1 MTPAPVSENRRSG
14 MLVAGI
20 AFIGLLAAYHGIF
33 GQFFPTR
40 NNTLGHDWHWLP
52 GYLFSY
58 ASYLRDGVPFFGD
71 GVLFKASANPAACH
85 AIASFSFNFP
95 RNPFDVLAWAGASPL
110 AIAYIQ
116 FLIFAALGYWGMLA
130 LLRHSFGLGWPAAI
144 LGAGLFMFN
153 GFYAHRIV
161 IGHGYFAV
169 MLLPLITFFLTY
181 GLSGRFH
188 VHSLGSF
195 FWGVCGGL
203 AAYYAL
209 FFGAQVIIAGSLLAV
224 LGILTIWSYRTN
236 LFRPLIIRATWAG
249 VIAVGLS
256 LPILYGTFSSSV
268 TANAIAQRVA
278 YSLPAFRDI
287 GDTLYVLVQ
296 MLFIAP
302 DGIEQIYRDRIVNLS
317 IAQQRHEL
325 EFGIGIVPLVVL
337 AVFFL
342 KLLTRWL
349 KSDTWWAFRPTGI
362 QSSLLVLLIGILA
375 VPVIYTTNFPALLP
389 IIKSTP
395 IINAT
400 TSPQRSYLVFVVLLP
415 IFSSLA
421 FQSLS
426 GGRRYAH
433 ALAVFLLA
441 LVVVQTASKDRSFY
455 HNQPYDPLPVLQAH
469 QVLRETRQ
477 PLPPIETINILVDP
491 AGNFLHDQMAE
502 ANLFLKGIQHLGC
515 YIPFYN
521 SVPIE
526 LLGKLHPGSIWD
538 EENGYLNIKNPACN
552 AWPKENNCIPG
563 EHFRVEQKP
572 WVERYIRYESFPI
585 SVPKEVRFVAYL
597 GAGFFFF
604 AVLFLAGT
612 AIVAIFRRRF
622 NNHHKESK

>member
-1 MTPAPVSENRRSG
+1 

-40 NNTLGHDWHWLP
+40 NNTLGHDWHWFP

-58 ASYLRDGVPFFGD
+58 ASFLRDGVPFFGD

-85 AIASFSFNFP
+85 ATASFSFNFP
-95 RNPFDVLAWAGASPL
+95 WNPFDVLVWTGTSPL

-116 FLIFAALGYWGMLA
+116 FLSFAALGYLGMLA

-169 MLLPLITFFLTY
+169 MLLPCILLFLTY
-181 GLSGRFH
+181 GLTRQQRTC
-188 VHSLGSF
+188 SLWENVLWS
-195 FWGVCGGL
+195 VCAGA

-209 FFGAQVIIAGSLLAV
+209 LFGAQVIV
-224 LGILTIWSYRTN
+224 VGILLSVAGGLALWLYNGGRFKPIA
-236 LFRPLIIRATWAG
+236 IRSVGAG
-249 VIAVGLS
+249 VVAIGLS
-256 LPILYGTFSSSV
+256 LSLIHATLASPL
-268 TANAIAQRVA
+268 TASGIAQRVA
-278 YSLPAFRDI
+278 YSLPVFRDI
-287 GDTLYVLVQ
+287 GDTLYVLAQ

-302 DGIEQIYRDRIVNLS
+302 DNIEQIYRERIVNLS

-325 EFGIGIVPLVVL
+325 EFGVSVVPFLVL
-337 AVFFL
+337 VFFSFVFVV
-342 KLLTRWL
+342 RWL
-349 KSDTWWAFRPTGI
+349 KSDAWWPSRPSGM
-362 QSSLLVLLIGILA
+362 QVLALA
-375 VPVIYTTNFPALLP
+375 VLAGVLAFPVVYTTNVPAILP
-389 IIKSTP
+389 TLKDIP

-400 TSPQRSYLVFVVLLP
+400 TSPQRSYLVFVALLP

-426 GGRRYAH
+426 GGKRHAH

-441 LVVVQTASKDRSFY
+441 VVVMQAASKDRSFY
-455 HNQPYDPLPVLQAH
+455 HNQPYDPSPVLQAH
-469 QVLRETRQ
+469 QVLKETRQ

-491 AGNFLHDQMAE
+491 AGNFMHDQMVE
-502 ANLFLKGIQHLGC
+502 ANLFLRGMQHLGC

-552 AWPKENNCIPG
+552 AWPRENNCIPG
-563 EHFRVEQKP
+563 EHFRVGQKP
-572 WVERYIRYESFPI
+572 WAERYVRYESFPI
-585 SVPKEVRFVAYL
+585 SVPTDVRFVAYL
-597 GAGFFFF
+597 SAGFFFS
-604 AVLFLAGT
+604 AMLFLAGT
-612 AIVAIFRRRF
+612 AVMAIFRRRF

>member
-1 MTPAPVSENRRSG
+1 MTSVPVPENRRSG
-14 MLVAGI
+14 MLAACI
-20 AFIGLLAAYHGIF
+20 TFAGLLAAYHGIF

-58 ASYLRDGVPFFGD
+58 ASYLREGVPFFAD
-71 GVLFKASANPAACH
+71 GILFKASANPAVCH
-85 AIASFSFNFP
+85 AVASFGLNFP
-95 RNPFDVLAWAGASPL
+95 RNPFDVLVWAGISPL
-110 AIAYIQ
+110 AIVYTQ
-116 FLIFAALGYWGMLA
+116 FLSFAALGYWGMLA

-181 GLSGRFH
+181 GLSRQSH
-188 VHSLGSF
+188 AHSLGNF

-209 FFGAQVIIAGSLLAV
+209 MFGVQVIIAGSLLVV
-224 LGILTIWSYRTN
+224 LGILAIWSYRTN
-236 LFRPLIIRATWAG
+236 VFRPLIIRAMWAG

-256 LPILYGTFSSSV
+256 FPILYGTFSSSV

-278 YSLPAFRDI
+278 YSLPVFRDI
-287 GDTLYVLVQ
+287 WGTLYVLVQ
-296 MLFIAP
+296 ILFIAP

-325 EFGIGIVPLVVL
+325 EFGVGIVPLIVLVVFL
-337 AVFFL
+337 L
-342 KLLTRWL
+342 KLLARWL
-349 KSDTWWAFRPTGI
+349 RSDVWWMFRPTGT
-362 QSSLLVLLIGILA
+362 QLFLLALLIGVLA
-375 VPVIYTTNFPALLP
+375 FPVVYTTNFPGLLP
-389 IIKSTP
+389 IIKNTP

-426 GGRRYAH
+426 RGRRHAH
-433 ALAVFLLA
+433 VLVVFLLA
-441 LVVVQTASKDRSFY
+441 LVVVQAASKDRSFY
-455 HNQPYDPLPVLQAH
+455 HNQPYDPLPVLQVH

-491 AGNFLHDQMAE
+491 AGNFLHDQMVE
-502 ANLFLKGIQHLGC
+502 ANLFLQGIQHLGC

-552 AWPKENNCIPG
+552 AWPRENNCIPG

-572 WVERYIRYESFPI
+572 WVERYVRYGRFPI
-585 SVPKEVRFVAYL
+585 SVPKEVRFVAYFS
-597 GAGFFFF
+597 AGFFFF
-604 AVLFLAGT
+604 AMLFLFGT
-612 AIVAIFRRRF
+612 AAITIIRRHF